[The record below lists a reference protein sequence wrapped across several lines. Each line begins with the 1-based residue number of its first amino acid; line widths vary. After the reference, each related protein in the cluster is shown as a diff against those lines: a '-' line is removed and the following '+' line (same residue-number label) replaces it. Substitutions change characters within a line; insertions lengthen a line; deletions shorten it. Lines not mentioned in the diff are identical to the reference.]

1 MRCAR
6 LSWYINLCFF
16 AEFIFSAKD
25 PVSIAKGAT
34 VRTEKM
40 QNRLPKPN
48 RPQKYVLRA
57 GQYVPEIESADR
69 RYVPRESRA
78 RRDLDW
84 NEKSQKRS
92 RRAESREADS
102 VDSEELLKC
111 LRDPVVGFP
120 TDEELDEVYDRY
132 RRAMPLS
139 FRQSVWL
146 DATSDF
152 TCRGPVD
159 LEVRMPADHDTSWLD
174 DNYTDATQRRE
185 WPYLCQRRL
194 LGCGDLLNCSDCRVR
209 YKGVEFLTPDDPRSH
224 LTMEQFTRL
233 RKESNTE
240 MLRRVEQACDTDEN
254 DPFWVQEDSS
264 ENETKTK
271 EEIEQEARSIIMQR
285 LVSATL
291 VSDDQLR
298 HALSVLKPNRAKD
311 RRYSRR
317 ELTEL
322 VTRLRKRMMRAPN
335 ALDSVAAG
343 DVLEAR
349 VLRVRAYGAVVGF
362 PALDAQEGVQGLHGL
377 LHLSQVCI
385 LSDLLL

>member
-1 MRCAR
+1 
-6 LSWYINLCFF
+6 
-16 AEFIFSAKD
+16 
-25 PVSIAKGAT
+25 
-34 VRTEKM
+34 
-40 QNRLPKPN
+40 
-48 RPQKYVLRA
+48 
-57 GQYVPEIESADR
+57 
-69 RYVPRESRA
+69 
-78 RRDLDW
+78 
-84 NEKSQKRS
+84 
-92 RRAESREADS
+92 
-102 VDSEELLKC
+102 
-111 LRDPVVGFP
+111 
-120 TDEELDEVYDRY
+120 
-132 RRAMPLS
+132 
-139 FRQSVWL
+139 
-146 DATSDF
+146 
-152 TCRGPVD
+152 
-159 LEVRMPADHDTSWLD
+159 
-174 DNYTDATQRRE
+174 
-185 WPYLCQRRL
+185 
-194 LGCGDLLNCSDCRVR
+194 
-209 YKGVEFLTPDDPRSH
+209 
-224 LTMEQFTRL
+224 MEQFTRL